1 MRDETERGEP
11 EMRLMRIFLL
21 FFVFTLAGSL
31 SAEDGLPVTRSICLL
46 KSEQGR
52 GSGFFASFA
61 GMDVVFTNNHVILGM
76 EDVRIYDING
86 HEYAYDK
93 IYSSPERDLA
103 VIPVQRTN
111 HATMPN
117 LKISG
122 NPDMLH
128 PGANVSAY
136 GDSLGD
142 GVIVEVK
149 GSFQGIGPQTI
160 EVSSPFVP
168 GNSGGPVVEKES
180 RTVIGVAT
188 YCRIIR
194 GNSETLTGS
203 RFASKSSYKP
213 AVRRFATRIDNVTPD
228 DFELVTKEQ
237 VKEDQEKYR
246 PFARAYDFIME
257 SLRGP
262 NIFTARERIIEY
274 FKTHSQFETGG
285 KWHTTYLKKDAMEKW
300 TFIKNILDFLRSDA
314 SFSPQNVESVSE
326 KEDIRHIWRE
336 YSSSITVKKKKP
348 VTMKCPACDGAG
360 KVKEKL
366 SEYEIKMN
374 AKKMRPTYKM
384 VVCDVCRGKQTFTF
398 CGDDEYFVAPPPF
411 FDKMAEKIRPMPK
424 KVMGFGIGG
433 AVSDLETVF
442 NGFYSKK
449 KRKIS
454 RTGIFTVYSYRG
466 NHKDKDAAETRL
478 WFMGGILMRI
488 DLFYPVRD
496 RSFIE
501 TVFQDLVR
509 DFGEDMPFYFNV
521 IRKTL
526 TGDEI
531 RQSFQKRGRNGM
543 LVEHVKI
550 AYKNDPFGVYCLP
563 GKNQIRKIC
572 FYDDYGGVYY
582 DKNGAAYHTEEP
594 LYICVSFI
602 HALFETCSDLRPPK
616 RQGGRFD

>member
-1 MRDETERGEP
+1 
-11 EMRLMRIFLL
+11 MRILLLL
-21 FFVFTLAGSL
+21 FAFALTGTL
-31 SAEDGLPVTRSICLL
+31 SAENDLPVTRSICLL
-46 KSEQGR
+46 KSERGS
-52 GSGFFASFA
+52 GSGFFASFG

-103 VIPVQRTN
+103 LIPVQRTN
-111 HATMPN
+111 HASMPN

-149 GSFQGIGPQTI
+149 GSFQGIGPQII

-180 RTVIGVAT
+180 QTVIGVAT
-188 YCRIIR
+188 YCRIIQSD
-194 GNSETLTGS
+194 NAILNGS
-203 RFASKSSYKP
+203 RFASRSYKP
-213 AVRRFATRIDNVTPD
+213 AVRRFATRIDNITPD

-237 VKEDQEKYR
+237 MKADQEKYR
-246 PFARAYDFIME
+246 PFARAYEYVTDV
-257 SLRGP
+257 LRTD
-262 NIFTARERIIEY
+262 IFTARERIREY

-285 KWHTTYLKKDAMEKW
+285 KWNTTYLKKEAMEKW
-300 TFIKNILDFLRSDA
+300 TFIRNIRDLLEHDTP
-314 SFSPQNVESVSE
+314 FSPQNVESVSE
-326 KEDIRHIWRE
+326 KEDIRHIWQE
-336 YSSSITVKKKKP
+336 HGSSVTSKKKKP
-348 VTMKCPACDGAG
+348 VTMKCPACDGIG

-366 SEYEIKMN
+366 SEYEVKMN
-374 AKKMRPTYKM
+374 AKKMRPTYRL
-384 VVCDVCRGKQTFTF
+384 VVCDVCRGKQVFTF
-398 CGDDEYFVAPPPF
+398 CENDEYWIAPPSF
-411 FDKMAEKIRPMPK
+411 FDKMAEKIKPMPK
-424 KVMGFGIGG
+424 KVMGFSIGRT
-433 AVSDLETVF
+433 VSDLETVF

-454 RTGIFTVYSYRG
+454 RSGIFTVYSCKG

-496 RSFIE
+496 KAFIE

-521 IRKTL
+521 MRKTL
-526 TGDEI
+526 TWDEI
-531 RQSFQKRGRNGM
+531 RQSFQKHGRNAL
-543 LVEHVKI
+543 LVEHVGI

-563 GKNQIRKIC
+563 EKNRIRKIYS
-572 FYDDYGGVYY
+572 YDDYGGVYY
-582 DKNGAAYHTEEP
+582 DRKGAAYKTEEP
-594 LYICVSFI
+594 LYVCVSFI
-602 HALFETCSDLRPPK
+602 HTLFETCTDLSLRK
-616 RQGGRFD
+616 TQGSRFD